1 MRIVLLLLAVALL
14 AGCDKRVYEA
24 GTHQLDSPPGSVGIR
39 NSYRIDRQPRE

>member
-24 GTHQLDSPPGSVGIR
+24 SAPIHWSIGR
-39 NSYRIDRQPRE
+39 